1 MLNVLREKNN
11 TAESVDFES
20 ESIVLSIR
28 TKIH

>member
-1 MLNVLREKNN
+1 MVYVLKEKDN

-20 ESIVLSIR
+20 ESTVLSIR